1 MRKINDDELREIV
14 ANLAISQTQADA
26 RQAKTDEQFAKSKAE
41 DAKRKAEADEQFA
54 KSKAEYEARQAKI
67 DAMFEKSKAEDA
79 KRQAEYEVRQAKLDK
94 QMANVLGFIGNSADI
109 LENKFAT
116 AIEDSDMVID
126 NIQYDE
132 METNFK
138 GRNKQLQG
146 EYDIVLFNSSHLF
159 IVEVKRK
166 PHINDFKQ
174 ILKHKKIFP
183 QLFKG
188 YDDFTIH
195 LGLAGEAFYPE
206 VIQEAQ
212 RLGIYI
218 LKTKENDLEIITP

>member
-1 MRKINDDELREIV
+1 MI
-14 ANLAISQTQADA
+14 
-26 RQAKTDEQFAKSKAE
+26 
-41 DAKRKAEADEQFA
+41 
-54 KSKAEYEARQAKI
+54 
-67 DAMFEKSKAEDA
+67 
-79 KRQAEYEVRQAKLDK
+79 
-94 QMANVLGFIGNSADI
+94 
-109 LENKFAT
+109 
-116 AIEDSDMVID
+116 ID

-138 GRNKQLQG
+138 GRNKRLQG

-174 ILKHKKIFP
+174 LLKQKESFP
-183 QLFKG
+183 QIFNDYK
-188 YDDFTIH
+188 DFNIH

-206 VIQEAQ
+206 VIEEAK